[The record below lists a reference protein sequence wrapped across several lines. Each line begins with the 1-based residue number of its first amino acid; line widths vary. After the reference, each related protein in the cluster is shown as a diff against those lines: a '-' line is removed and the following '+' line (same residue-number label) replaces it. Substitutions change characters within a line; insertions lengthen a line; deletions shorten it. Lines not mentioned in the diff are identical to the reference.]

1 MDTSNRKTI
10 FEGPLPVTAILRP
23 FQTCVLLMLVT
34 CPQISAGSTLTWI
47 GFGENGML
55 LTMDSAG
62 LFRLHSRMWEG
73 RWTPV
78 LDTAAKAGAGSRSD
92 VYWPVAVADNGVLC
106 AVLKVRV
113 GQAGTLLSLLILTL
127 LFGLPLLLS
136 LRAVRSSLRRCRSPF
151 RAWCRWSCLCWAR
164 RRAARRSG

>member
-1 MDTSNRKTI
+1 
-10 FEGPLPVTAILRP
+10 
-23 FQTCVLLMLVT
+23 MLVS

-106 AVLKVRV
+106 AVLKVGV
-113 GQAGTLLSLLILTL
+113 GLGRSIDMATPRWLTL
-127 LFGLPLLLS
+127 L
-136 LRAVRSSLRRCRSPF
+136 LRFSH
-151 RAWCRWSCLCWAR
+151 
-164 RRAARRSG
+164 SGR